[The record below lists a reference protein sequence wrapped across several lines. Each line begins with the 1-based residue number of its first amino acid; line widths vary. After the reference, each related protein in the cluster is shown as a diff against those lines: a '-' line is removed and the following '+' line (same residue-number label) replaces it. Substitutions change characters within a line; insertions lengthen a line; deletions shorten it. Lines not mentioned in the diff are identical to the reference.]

1 MAFTLL
7 FTGPLPYADDSA
19 AARETHSRRL
29 ERSGKVK
36 DNLDRRV
43 RGDLGRRLKKDA
55 VRAGVFDNP
64 GLLTDA
70 LLPEPHRDWFLE
82 DAAGQ
87 QAALVFDGRCLG
99 QSFPSV
105 EIIRLNSKPGKCFGG
120 FPCPGARARRPSGAA
135 PPVPF
140 PAGLLWQRGRSR
152 LSERQRYSQSVAM
165 SVLFPTA
172 PPSPTAYNERPTYI
186 SCTRQSQE
194 RRNACF
200 CRSYVRDTQ
209 GAAA

>member
-1 MAFTLL
+1 MLQALALGAQDGQGQSAVRPGAIT
-7 FTGPLPYADDSA
+7 ADDST

-43 RGDLGRRLKKDA
+43 RGYLGRRLKKDA

-87 QAALVFDGRCLG
+87 PAALVFDGRCLG

-120 FPCPGARARRPSGAA
+120 FPCPRRFSGQFRPCPFLRGCYGSEAEAVAWATALFTICRNVRALPDSAA
-135 PPVPF
+135 
-140 PAGLLWQRGRSR
+140 LSHR
-152 LSERQRYSQSVAM
+152 LQ
-165 SVLFPTA
+165 
-172 PPSPTAYNERPTYI
+172 
-186 SCTRQSQE
+186 
-194 RRNACF
+194 
-200 CRSYVRDTQ
+200 
-209 GAAA
+209 